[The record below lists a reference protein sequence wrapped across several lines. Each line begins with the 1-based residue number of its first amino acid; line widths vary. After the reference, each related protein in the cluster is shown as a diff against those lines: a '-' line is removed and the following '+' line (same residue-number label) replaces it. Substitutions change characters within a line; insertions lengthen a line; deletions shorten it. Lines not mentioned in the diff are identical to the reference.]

1 MKWLYAVIFLQG
13 ERNITHLKVEEKEVP
28 GKNTHISYMYITIM
42 HSYKYTRAV
51 IIFIFCGDWKMAI
64 VG

>member
-1 MKWLYAVIFLQG
+1 MLLFFLQG

-51 IIFIFCGDWKMAI
+51 IIFIFCGD
-64 VG
+64 